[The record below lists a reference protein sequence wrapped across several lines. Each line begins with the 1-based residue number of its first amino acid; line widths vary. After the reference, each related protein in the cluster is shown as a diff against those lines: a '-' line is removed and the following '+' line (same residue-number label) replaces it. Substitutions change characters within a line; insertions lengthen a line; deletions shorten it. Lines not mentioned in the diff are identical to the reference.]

1 MENTAKEI
9 GERLKKARKKSG
21 YTQKEVTEK
30 TKISQQRLSQYE
42 TGKREMDY
50 KSTIDL
56 SDLYEISLDWLFN
69 TNPKRK

>member
-1 MENTAKEI
+1 MENIAKEI
-9 GERLKKARKKSG
+9 GERLKKARTKSG

-30 TKISQQRLSQYE
+30 TKISQQSLSQYE
-42 TGKREMDY
+42 TGKSEMDY